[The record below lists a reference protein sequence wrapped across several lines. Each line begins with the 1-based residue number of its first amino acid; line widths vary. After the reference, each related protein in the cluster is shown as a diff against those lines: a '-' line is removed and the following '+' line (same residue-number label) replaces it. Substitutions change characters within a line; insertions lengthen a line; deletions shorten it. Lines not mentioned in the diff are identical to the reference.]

1 MSAMFA
7 QNPLGR
13 IAPLAAFAA
22 AGLVVLA
29 TAFLKERAPTHLV
42 PSPVVET
49 RLLVFSDAPQG
60 AVRVNTPDGVAV
72 ATFGSGEG
80 GFLRG
85 VLRTFA
91 RERRGSAVGAEQP
104 FELAR
109 HADGRVSLKDPANGQ
124 IVVLDAFGATNAAAF
139 VSLFKAGKGEP

>member
-91 RERRGSAVGAEQP
+91 RAHARRA
-104 FELAR
+104 
-109 HADGRVSLKDPANGQ
+109 PAWPR
-124 IVVLDAFGATNAAAF
+124 A
-139 VSLFKAGKGEP
+139 